1 MTTFVLV
8 GGAFTGGW
16 VWDGVAERLRE
27 AGAVVLPVT
36 LNGGPE
42 AGLGTHVE
50 ELTALLDRTDEPD
63 VVLVGHD
70 YGIHPALGAADR
82 RADRVS
88 RVVYVAAG
96 LPSDGDP
103 ALLLV
108 RDEEVRAR
116 LGHDTSPLPPP
127 RGRAWARWGSLDGLT
142 AEDLALLDRLAVP
155 QPARTLTEPLRLG
168 GGLDRVPAAAVMCTG
183 DGPGVDVVEMLVR
196 TGPPRFRKL
205 AGPGYAF
212 LELAAGH
219 WPMLSHPAE
228 LADLLLRAASG
239 EGRRITLGEDLPSYE
254 QQEFLLPTPEVP
266 YERHGR
272 LDVYP
277 PDTEGRW
284 PAVLLVHGGP
294 VDADRVPTPRDTP
307 FYRGYARHL
316 AGLGVVG
323 ATVDHRLYALTD
335 YARAADDVTEALERL
350 RAHPAVDPDRIALW
364 IFSGGGLLAAHWLAS
379 PPAWLRC
386 LALSYPVLAAP
397 PGWETV
403 ESRFRPVDALA
414 GAGPL
419 PVVLVRAGR
428 EHPAFAATVEA
439 FLAAAGKHGSDVEIV
454 DVPEGRHGF
463 EALDRTDASRD
474 AVGRAVRAVLHRVN
488 GAARPAGTVAP
499 PPDGTTTS

>member
-1 MTTFVLV
+1 MTAFVLV

-27 AGAVVLPVT
+27 AGATAHPVT
-36 LNGGPE
+36 PDVDPE
-42 AGLGTHVE
+42 AGLGTHIG
-50 ELTALLDRTDEPD
+50 ELTALLDRIDEPE

-70 YGIHPALGAADR
+70 YGIHPVLGAAGL

-108 RDEEVRAR
+108 RDEAVRDR

-127 RGRAWARWGSLDGLT
+127 RGAEWARWGSLDGLS
-142 AEDLALLDRLAVP
+142 AEDLERLDRLAAP
-155 QPARTLTEPLRLG
+155 QPAGTLTEPLRLG
-168 GGLDRVPAAAVMCTG
+168 DEVERVPAAAVMCTA

-196 TGPPRFRKL
+196 TGPPHLRKL

-212 LELAAGH
+212 FELAAGH

-228 LADLLLRAASG
+228 LTGLLLRAAAG
-239 EGRRITLGEDLPSYE
+239 EGRRITLGEDQPSYE
-254 QQEFLLPTPEVP
+254 RQEFLLPTPEVP
-266 YERHGR
+266 HERHGR
-272 LDVYP
+272 LDVYA
-277 PDTEGRW
+277 PDAEGRR
-284 PAVLLVHGGP
+284 PAVLFVHGGP
-294 VDADRVPTPRDTP
+294 VDADRVPTPRDTL

-316 AGLGVVG
+316 AALGVVG

-335 YARAADDVTEALERL
+335 YARAAGDISEALRRL
-350 RAHPAVDPDRIALW
+350 RAHPRVDPDRIAVW
-364 IFSGGGLLAAHWLAS
+364 IFSGGGLLAAHWLAE
-379 PPAWLRC
+379 PPPWLRC

-414 GAGPL
+414 GAGIL
-419 PVVLVRAGR
+419 PVLLVRAGR

-439 FLAAAGKHGSDVEIV
+439 FLAAAGKHGTDVEIV
-454 DVPEGRHGF
+454 DVPDGRHGF

-474 AVGRAVRAVLHRVN
+474 AVARSVRAVLDRVT
-488 GAARPAGTVAP
+488 GAE
-499 PPDGTTTS
+499 

>member
-16 VWDGVAERLRE
+16 VWDRVAERLRE
-27 AGAVVLPVT
+27 AGAGVRQVT
-36 LNGGPE
+36 LDADPG
-42 AGLGTHVE
+42 AGLGTHIG
-50 ELTALLDRTDEPD
+50 ELTELVDRLDDPGI
-63 VVLVGHD
+63 VLVGHD
-70 YGIHPALGAADR
+70 YGIHPVLAAADR
-82 RADRVS
+82 RPDRIA

-108 RDEEVRAR
+108 RDETVRAR
-116 LGHDTSPLPPP
+116 LGHDPAPLPPP
-127 RGRAWARWGSLDGLT
+127 HGEEWARWGSVDGLS
-142 AEDLALLDRLAVP
+142 AADLALLDRRAVP

-168 GGLDRVPAAAVMCTG
+168 GAVERVPAAAVMCTA

-196 TGPPRFRKL
+196 TGPPHLRKL

-212 LELAAGH
+212 LELPAGH

-228 LADLLLRAASG
+228 LADLLVRAAAG
-239 EGRRITLGEDLPSYE
+239 EGRRLTLDDDQPAYE
-254 QQEFLLPTPEVP
+254 EVEFLLETEEFP

-277 PDTEGRW
+277 PDGEGRR

-294 VDADRVPTPRDTP
+294 VDADRSPTPRDMP
-307 FYRGYARHL
+307 FYRGYARYL

-323 ATVDHRLYALTD
+323 ATVDHRLHALTD
-335 YARAADDVTEALERL
+335 YARAAGDLAEAVERL
-350 RAHPAVDPDRIALW
+350 RAHPRTDPDRIALW
-364 IFSGGGLLAAHWLAS
+364 IFSGGGLLAADWLAA
-379 PPAWLRC
+379 PPPWLRC

-403 ESRFRPVDALA
+403 ETRFRPVAALA
-414 GAGPL
+414 GAGAL

-428 EHPAFAATVEA
+428 EHPAFAATVEE
-439 FLAAAGKHGSDVEIV
+439 FLTAAGKHGADVEIV

-474 AVGRAVRAVLHRVN
+474 AVIRAVRAVRDRVT
-488 GAARPAGTVAP
+488 GTE
-499 PPDGTTTS
+499 

>member
-1 MTTFVLV
+1 MTAFVLV

-16 VWDGVAERLRE
+16 VWDAVAERLGE
-27 AGAVVLPVT
+27 AGAVAHPVT
-36 LNGGPE
+36 LDSGPD
-42 AGLGTHVE
+42 AGLGTHAE
-50 ELTALLDRTDEPD
+50 ELTVLLDRIDEPE

-70 YGIHPALGAADR
+70 YGIHPVLAAADR
-82 RADRVS
+82 RADRVA

-108 RDEEVRAR
+108 RDETVRAR
-116 LGHDTSPLPPP
+116 LAHDATPLPPP
-127 RGRAWARWGSLDGLT
+127 RGEEWARWGSVEGLSG
-142 AEDLALLDRLAVP
+142 EDLDRLDRLAVP

-168 GGLDRVPAAAVMCTG
+168 GGLDRVPAAAVMCTA

-196 TGPPRFRKL
+196 TGPPRLRKL

-219 WPMLSHPAE
+219 WPMLSHPDA
-228 LADLLLRAASG
+228 LADLLLRAAAG
-239 EGRRITLGEDLPSYE
+239 EGRRLGLGEEQPSYE
-254 QQEFLLPTPEVP
+254 RQEFLLETPEVP
-266 YERHGR
+266 RERHGR
-272 LDVYP
+272 LDVYA
-277 PDTEGRW
+277 PDAEGRR

-316 AGLGVVG
+316 AALGAVG

-335 YARAADDVTEALERL
+335 YARAAGDVAGALEAL
-350 RAHPAVDPDRIALW
+350 RAHPRVDPDRIALW
-364 IFSGGGLLAAHWLAS
+364 IFSGGGLLSARWLAA
-379 PPAWLRC
+379 PPPWLRC
-386 LALSYPVLAAP
+386 LALSYPVLAPP

-403 ESRFRPVDALA
+403 GTEFRPAEALA
-414 GAGPL
+414 GAGAL

-428 EHPAFAATVEA
+428 EHPAFAATVEE
-439 FLAAAGKHGSDVEIV
+439 FLASAGEHGTDVEIV
-454 DVPEGRHGF
+454 DVPDGRHGF

-474 AVGRAVRAVLHRVN
+474 AVAASVRAVLHRVT
-488 GAARPAGTVAP
+488 GAR
-499 PPDGTTTS
+499 